1 MISVII
7 PIYNTGKLLNRML
20 QSIQKQSYK
29 DLEIILINDGSTDES
44 GQECQK
50 AAVNDERI
58 RYFYQENAG
67 VSSARN
73 YGMKLAQGEYIA
85 FLDSDDLWMPQKLE
99 KQIRFMEWNDYAF
112 SYTNYEE
119 IDIEGNKNFQDLK

>member
-44 GQECQK
+44 EQECK
-50 AAVNDERI
+50 KCHK
-58 RYFYQENAG
+58 F
-67 VSSARN
+67 
-73 YGMKLAQGEYIA
+73 
-85 FLDSDDLWMPQKLE
+85 
-99 KQIRFMEWNDYAF
+99 
-112 SYTNYEE
+112 
-119 IDIEGNKNFQDLK
+119 

>member
-20 QSIQKQSYK
+20 QSIQEQSYK

-67 VSSARN
+67 ASSARN
-73 YGMKLAQGEYIA
+73 YGMRIAEGEYIA
-85 FLDSDDLWMPQKLE
+85 FLDSDD
-99 KQIRFMEWNDYAF
+99 
-112 SYTNYEE
+112 E
-119 IDIEGNKNFQDLK
+119 IDKEYFEQLLRMRI